1 MYAGEFVYAI
11 STRNACLRY
20 RNNLCGLPL
29 IGHLDNDGSR
39 TQIAFMETL
48 FTLNNTVRDD
58 PDIDAWLAS
67 EPAALFAIARH
78 WFAVMR
84 RCGND
89 VREAIHD
96 GCPTACVSNAA
107 FAYVNVYSAH
117 VGIGFFTGAML
128 HDPTGLLQGS
138 GKRMRHIKLKPD
150 EAFDSAALEVLIRSA
165 YQDVRARVHARGA
178 SA

>member
-1 MYAGEFVYAI
+1 MN
-11 STRNACLRY
+11 S
-20 RNNLCGLPL
+20 
-29 IGHLDNDGSR
+29 
-39 TQIAFMETL
+39 L
-48 FTLNNTVRDD
+48 FTLSNTAKDD

-96 GCPTACVSNAA
+96 GCPTACVKNAA

-117 VGIGFFTGAML
+117 VGVGFFTGAAL
-128 HDPTGLLQGS
+128 HDPAGLLQGR
-138 GKRMRHIKLKPD
+138 GKRMRHVKLKPG
-150 EAFDSAALEVLIRSA
+150 EAVDSTALEALVRHA
-165 YQDVRARVHARGA
+165 YQDVRAQLGA
-178 SA
+178 QNLSA